1 MAHAVFTHRADSLY
15 DDKPEE
21 RYHFPRRYLRAV
33 SEALG
38 DWIVY
43 YEPRRNDGRSAYFA
57 TARLQAVEPDPVQSD
72 HFYAR
77 VTGYLEFAR
86 AVPFQIGDQY
96 FESALQKPDG
106 SASKGMFGWS
116 VRPIPPN
123 EFDAILSMGLTTD
136 PALLGLQQAAH
147 TIDGFAEEDS
157 EFLRPVVTQL
167 TNRKFREA
175 VFARQVK
182 IAYQNRCAIS
192 GLSLRNGGGRPEVQ
206 AAHIQH
212 VEHDG
217 PDTVRNGLALS
228 GTVHWMFDRGLIS
241 IDDDHSVLVA
251 KDKTPSAMLD
261 RLILPERR
269 LILPADPRAK
279 PHPTYLAWH
288 RKEIFCG

>member
-1 MAHAVFTHRADSLY
+1 MAHAVFTHRSDSRY
-15 DDKPEE
+15 NDKPEE
-21 RYHFPRRYLRAV
+21 QYHFPGKYLRAV
-33 SEALG
+33 TEAMG
-38 DWIVY
+38 DWIIY
-43 YEPRRNDGRSAYFA
+43 YEPRRNDGRLSYFA
-57 TARLQAVEPDPVQSD
+57 TARLQSVEQDPVKPD

-77 VTGYLEFAR
+77 MTEYLEFAR
-86 AVPFQIGDQY
+86 AVPFRIAEQY

-106 SASKGMFGWS
+106 SPNKGMFGWS

-123 EFDAILSMGLTTD
+123 EFDAILRMGLTTD

-147 TIDGFAEEDS
+147 TIDGFAEDSS

-167 TNRKFREA
+167 TNRKFRDA
-175 VFARQVK
+175 AFARQVK

-206 AAHIQH
+206 AAHIRP

-241 IDDDHSVLVA
+241 LDDDHSVLIA
-251 KDKTPSAMLD
+251 KDKTPSGMLD

-269 LILPADPRAK
+269 LILPADLRAR
-279 PHPTYLAWH
+279 PHATYLAWH
-288 RKEIFCG
+288 RNEVFCG